1 MRSAHSKNPKICENI
16 AYEMLK
22 RSIKTIFGFFEILTR
37 NKKFEF
43 FGQIIKSILQST
55 NGEAKLINVSQIL
68 VKLCNGKIAKF
79 A

>member
-1 MRSAHSKNPKICENI
+1 
-16 AYEMLK
+16 MLK
-22 RSIKTIFGFFEILTR
+22 RSIKRNFGFFEILAK

-55 NGEAKLINVSQIL
+55 NGEGKLINVSQIL

>member
-1 MRSAHSKNPKICENI
+1 MP
-16 AYEMLK
+16 L
-22 RSIKTIFGFFEILTR
+22 RSIKRIFGFFEILAK

-55 NGEAKLINVSQIL
+55 NGEGKLINVSQIL
-68 VKLCNGKIAKF
+68 FKLCNGKIAKF